1 MICLSFEMEQRGGW
15 VLLNL
20 SQVAESLN
28 LNAAHLILLPEYTWK
43 LLDLSLFSPM
53 PAALF
58 LVIRL
63 CDLTPTTQKDCSF
76 CSVYQG

>member
-43 LLDLSLFSPM
+43 LLDLSLFFPHACC
-53 PAALF
+53 PLF
-58 LVIRL
+58 
-63 CDLTPTTQKDCSF
+63 
-76 CSVYQG
+76 GH